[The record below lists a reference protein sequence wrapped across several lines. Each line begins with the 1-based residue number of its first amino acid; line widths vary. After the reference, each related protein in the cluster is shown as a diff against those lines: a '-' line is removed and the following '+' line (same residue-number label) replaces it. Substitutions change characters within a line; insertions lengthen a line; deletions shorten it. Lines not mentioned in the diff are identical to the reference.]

1 MDKRLFASIAIAT
14 VSIPLLASPS
24 FSNLPELTSEHN
36 ITIFNGSESE
46 ILKEIYATSTEQD
59 DFGENLISRGL
70 EPFEEVNLFF
80 SVEVEGNGTAI
91 ISNLAD
97 ECELDVWWYDFLF
110 VFSDG
115 NEVRDYGINVCE
127 ITDSSYIV
135 ADPTEAEDQQDTAD
149 IFTIYNGT
157 SDTIKDLRIQV
168 SDGLEQ
174 SLFDSQLS
182 LEPYNEIQ
190 VFSMSARELVEQ
202 LNAICQQQIYE

>member
-1 MDKRLFASIAIAT
+1 M
-14 VSIPLLASPS
+14 
-24 FSNLPELTSEHN
+24 PELTSEHN